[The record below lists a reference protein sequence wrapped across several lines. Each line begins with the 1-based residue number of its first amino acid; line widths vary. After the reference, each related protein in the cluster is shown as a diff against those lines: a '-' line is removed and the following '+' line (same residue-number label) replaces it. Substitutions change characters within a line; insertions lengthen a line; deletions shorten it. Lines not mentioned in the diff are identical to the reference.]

1 MMSNLLKPERI
12 SLRPSRYCVSHQAE
26 AERAEARQ
34 RITTRLERRISTRPT
49 AAELCAR
56 NILRRE
62 SEAEAAAGREERR
75 AALQRKLSIR
85 PSAAQLRQRRILK
98 AGNTAPNTEWLQ
110 FHFWPKAFL
119 LQ

>member
-75 AALQRKLSIR
+75 AAQSRV
-85 PSAAQLRQRRILK
+85 
-98 AGNTAPNTEWLQ
+98 W
-110 FHFWPKAFL
+110 
-119 LQ
+119 